1 MLKSIPKDFKLTIFT
16 KNRTINFFIKLS
28 IVLLLAWVIYKN
40 IFRKQD
46 ITEIWYLF
54 VGNLRKQ
61 DVSWLLVAILL
72 MPVNWIFET
81 FKWRVLIQKIEEM
94 SFQKSFGAI
103 IAGVTLSIF
112 TPNRIGEY
120 GGRVLFVKPENNWKA
135 VIATLVG
142 SFSQLLVILSL
153 GMLGFAYFVGNY
165 FEVET
170 QLLKGVIFLMISLIG
185 LMLFGFF
192 NIELVISVFKK
203 IPHIYKLKRFFKHI
217 SVLRNYN
224 SKTLGKSLWFAFL
237 RYMVYTVQY
246 LLLLYFFGINIT
258 LIDGLTGIATIFI
271 LQTSIPL
278 PPLIGL
284 VARGEIALLVWGVF
298 SSNELSILASTFV
311 LWILNLII
319 PALFG
324 AVFIANINVLKSLG
338 YDKKKN

>member
-1 MLKSIPKDFKLTIFT
+1 LTIFT
-16 KNRTINFFIKLS
+16 KNKTINFFIKLA
-28 IVLLLAWVIYKN
+28 IVALLAWVIYKN
-40 IFRKQD
+40 IFGKQD
-46 ITEIWYLF
+46 IDEIWSLF
-54 VGNLRKQ
+54 LENVKEENIY
-61 DVSWLLVAILL
+61 WLIFAILL

-81 FKWRVLIQKIEEM
+81 LKWRVLIEGVEKL
-94 SFQKSFGAI
+94 SFRRSFAAI

-120 GGRVLFVKPENNWKA
+120 GGRVLFVKPENNWKS

-142 SFSQLLVILSL
+142 SFSQLLVILSM

-165 FEVET
+165 FDIET
-170 QLLKGVIFLMISLIG
+170 HLLQGVFFIMVALIG
-185 LMLFGFF
+185 LMLFGFY
-192 NIELVISVFKK
+192 NIDILIPVFKK

-217 SVLRNYN
+217 IVLRNYD
-224 SKTLGKSLWFAFL
+224 SKTLNKALGFAFL
-237 RYMVYTVQY
+237 RYSVYTIQY
-246 LLLLYFFGINIT
+246 LLLLHFFGINIT
-258 LIDGLTGIATIFI
+258 LIEGLSGIATIFI

-278 PPLIGL
+278 PPLVGL
-284 VARGEIALLVWGVF
+284 LARSEIALVIWGIF
-298 SSNELSILASTFV
+298 SDNELSILASTFV

>member
-1 MLKSIPKDFKLTIFT
+1 MTILKKYKTINLLIKLTI
-16 KNRTINFFIKLS
+16 IA
-28 IVLLLAWVIYKN
+28 LLTWVICKN
-40 IFRKQD
+40 VFGKQD
-46 ITEIWYLF
+46 ADEIWRLF
-54 VGNLRKQ
+54 VQNLEKQ
-61 DVSWLLVAILL
+61 NIAWLVFAILL
-72 MPVNWIFET
+72 MPINWIFET
-81 FKWRVLIQKIEEM
+81 LKWRVLIEGIEKL
-94 SFQKSFGAI
+94 SFLNSLKAI

-120 GGRVLFVKPENNWKA
+120 GGRVLFVKSENNWKT

-142 SFSQLLVILSL
+142 SFSQLLVILSM

-165 FEVET
+165 FDVESH
-170 QLLKGVIFLMISLIG
+170 LLQGVVFIMVALIG

-192 NIELVISVFKK
+192 NIEIVIPAVKK
-203 IPHIYKLKRFFKHI
+203 IPHINKLRRFFKDI
-217 SVLRNYN
+217 TVLRTYN
-224 SKTLGKSLWFAFL
+224 SKTLREALGFAFL
-237 RYMVYTVQY
+237 RYCVYTVQY
-246 LLLLYFFGINIT
+246 LLLLYYFGINIT
-258 LIDGLTGIATIFI
+258 LIDGLTGVATIFI

-278 PPLIGL
+278 PPLVGL
-284 VARGEIALLVWGVF
+284 IVRSEIAILVWGVF

>member
-1 MLKSIPKDFKLTIFT
+1 MTIFT
-16 KNRTINFFIKLS
+16 KNKTINFFIKLA
-28 IVLLLAWVIYKN
+28 VVALLAWVIHKN
-40 IFRKQD
+40 VFGKQD
-46 ITEIWYLF
+46 IEQIWSLF
-54 VGNLRKQ
+54 IDNVKEQNIL
-61 DVSWLLVAILL
+61 WLVFAIVL

-81 FKWRVLIQKIEEM
+81 LKWRVLIEGVEKM
-94 SFQKSFGAI
+94 SFRKSFAAI

-120 GGRVLFVKPENNWKA
+120 GGRVLFVKPENNWKS

-142 SFSQLLVILSL
+142 SFSQLLVILSM

-165 FEVET
+165 FDVEIH
-170 QLLKGVIFLMISLIG
+170 LLQGVIFIMVALIG
-185 LMLFGFF
+185 LMLFGFY
-192 NIELVISVFKK
+192 NIDILIPIFKK
-203 IPHIYKLKRFFKHI
+203 IPHIYKLKRFYKHI
-217 SVLRNYN
+217 VVLRNYD
-224 SKTLGKSLWFAFL
+224 SKTLSKALGFAFL
-237 RYMVYTVQY
+237 RYSVYTVQY

-258 LIDGLTGIATIFI
+258 LIDGLAGIATIFI

-278 PPLIGL
+278 PPLVGL
-284 VARGEIALLVWGVF
+284 IMRSEIAILVWGVF

-338 YDKKKN
+338 L